1 MSFKFSVK
9 SVIILF
15 ISVFFFNCST
25 KSEDIPVDIEVQ
37 NFVWHGLN
45 AYYLWQGSV
54 PDLADTRFSSQTE
67 LNAYLE
73 GFSTPES
80 LFDNLIYTP
89 TDRFSWIV
97 DDYVALENSFQGI
110 TLNNG
115 MEFGLRYYSDG
126 STNVYGYVRYVIPGS
141 DAEANGITRG
151 MIFNQ
156 IDGTQITDT
165 NYTTLL
171 SSTTYTIG
179 LANYNSGSP
188 IASGA
193 TVTLTKGDL
202 TENPILVTNVFDEG
216 TTKIGYIMYNQFSS
230 SFDSELNTAFSN
242 FKAEGINDLIVDLR
256 YNGGGS
262 VNTATYLGSMIT
274 GQFNDEVFSKQAWN
288 EKAMAVFDEEDLTNR
303 FTDQIVTTDTSG
315 NVISEETINSLNL
328 SRIYFIVSGS
338 SASAS
343 ELVINSLSS
352 YIDVQLVGTTTVGK
366 QVGSIT
372 LYDSENYQRTGTNLN
387 TNHTYA
393 MQPIVLEITNKD
405 DVNYPDGIIPA
416 TTFPGVYLEEEDS
429 NLGTLGEKSDP
440 LLSRTITLIT
450 TGSKA
455 IDSGKSIE
463 QSKEVYNSKMANP
476 SYNNMYVDFNKN

>member
-1 MSFKFSVK
+1 MSLKFSVK
-9 SVIILF
+9 TVIVLFVSVL
-15 ISVFFFNCST
+15 FFNCST

-37 NFVWHGLN
+37 DFVWKGLN
-45 AYYLWQGSV
+45 AYYLWQSSV
-54 PDLADTRFSSQTE
+54 PDLSDTRFSSQTE
-67 LNAYLE
+67 LNSYLE
-73 GFSTPES
+73 GYTTPEA
-80 LFDNLIYTP
+80 LFSDLIYTP

-97 DDYVALENSFQGI
+97 DDYVELENSFQGI
-110 TLNNG
+110 SLNNG

-141 DAEANGITRG
+141 DAEANGVTRG

-179 LANYNSGSP
+179 LANYNAGSP

-193 TVTLTKGDL
+193 SVTLTKTDL

-242 FKAEGINDLIVDLR
+242 FKAEGITDLIVDLR

-274 GQFNDEVFSKQAWN
+274 GQFNNEVFSKQVWN
-288 EKAMAVFDEEDLTNR
+288 EKAMAVFEDEDLTNY
-303 FTDQIVTTDTSG
+303 FTDQISNTDSYG
-315 NVISEETINSLNL
+315 DVVLEETINSLNL
-328 SRIYFIVSGS
+328 STIYFIVSGS

-352 YIDVQLVGTTTVGK
+352 YIDVRVIGTTTVGK

-372 LYDSENYQRTGTNLN
+372 LYDSDNLTRTGTNLS

-393 MQPIVLEITNKD
+393 IQPIVLEITNKD
-405 DVNYPDGIIPA
+405 DINYPDGIIPA
-416 TTFPGVYLEEEDS
+416 TTFPGIYLAEEDS
-429 NLGTLGEKSDP
+429 NLGILGEKSEP
-440 LLSRTITLIT
+440 LLNRTITYIT
-450 TGSKA
+450 TGAKGVSSSKNNQ
-455 IDSGKSIE
+455 E
-463 QSKEVYNSKMANP
+463 LKELFNSKMLKPN
-476 SYNNMYVDFNKN
+476 YNNMYVDFN